1 MKAARL
7 YGYDPELKGTEFLMM
22 EEIPAPSIVRA
33 DDVIVRIGGA
43 GLCRTDLHIIQ
54 GLWDRALVVEP
65 PYVLGHENAGWVE
78 EVGPAVRSFSSG
90 DPVLISPALSD
101 GVCAACRRGDDNQ
114 CHNLV
119 WLGIQRDGGFAE
131 FVSVSERNLFDLP
144 EGLDPVQAA
153 PLADAGLT
161 AYHAARKAARI
172 LPPDAVAVIIG
183 VGGLGHVG
191 LQALRVLTPARI
203 IAVERSELA
212 LELARELGADEV
224 LESSDRL
231 VEEVLG
237 LTGGKGAEAVLD
249 FVGEGDVPGQAL
261 EMLRMGGS
269 YFVIGYGG
277 SIEVPT
283 MDMIATEK
291 SIVGNIGG
299 TATELQ
305 ELVALAGTRK
315 VRMSVQT
322 YPLERINEAIADL
335 RELRIK
341 GRGVLIP

>member
-1 MKAARL
+1 
-7 YGYDPELKGTEFLMM
+7 
-22 EEIPAPSIVRA
+22 
-33 DDVIVRIGGA
+33 
-43 GLCRTDLHIIQ
+43 
-54 GLWDRALVVEP
+54 
-65 PYVLGHENAGWVE
+65 
-78 EVGPAVRSFSSG
+78 
-90 DPVLISPALSD
+90 
-101 GVCAACRRGDDNQ
+101 
-114 CHNLV
+114 
-119 WLGIQRDGGFAE
+119 
-131 FVSVSERNLFDLP
+131 
-144 EGLDPVQAA
+144 VQAA

-172 LPPDAVAVIIG
+172 LPPDASAVIVG

-203 IAVERSELA
+203 IAVERSALA

-231 VEEVLG
+231 VEEVLE

-249 FVGEGDVPGQAL
+249 FVGEGDVPSQAL
-261 EMLRMGGS
+261 EMIRMGGS

-299 TATELQ
+299 TATELR
-305 ELVALAGTRK
+305 ELVALAGAGK
-315 VRMSVQT
+315 VHLTVQT

-335 RELRIK
+335 HELRVK